1 MLLSHQ
7 IKLFHHQHAT
17 PQIVTSVLINTMA
30 LISAHPTKLL
40 HHHSQH
46 HQTVTSALTN
56 TMALLR
62 QTPSS
67 CCILPNSFTSAHEN
81 HGTGLT
87 HPIKLLHHPKT
98 SLSVLANTM
107 ALLLHTP
114 SSCCI
119 TTKQLHQRSRKP
131 WYCYQYT
138 PSSCCFTMALISAHP
153 TKLLH
158 HHSQHHQ
165 TVTSALTN
173 TMALLRQTP
182 SSCCILPNSF
192 TSAHENHGTAINTP
206 HHVVA
211 SSLQPPDK
219 QQLTEDR
226 GDKV

>member
-1 MLLSHQ
+1 LLLSHQ

-119 TTKQLHQRSRKP
+119 TTKQLHQRSQKP

-138 PSSCCFTMALISAHP
+138 PSSCCFTPKHLY
-153 TKLLH
+153 
-158 HHSQHHQ
+158 
-165 TVTSALTN
+165 
-173 TMALLRQTP
+173 QTP
-182 SSCCILPNSF
+182 WPCSY
-192 TSAHENHGTAINTP
+192 TP
-206 HHVVA
+206 HQVVA
-211 SSLQPPDK
+211 SPQNTFSSTAK
-219 QQLTEDR
+219 HYCTGLTHHTIKHHDIAPTHII
-226 GDKV
+226 